1 MSQLITQ
8 NLVLDFNAFTGTAYD
23 FSGNNG
29 VGTILG
35 QEGFLKTEDGYGF
48 SSSNGSI
55 SSFNRTSA
63 IRYDYNDIQNLD
75 ACCITIRIDGVS
87 SSNMGGL
94 LGKFGSYQFVLGYVG
109 YFLGYLVLEGSGPTY
124 SYLHSSNIP
133 TGTRTLSVRKAAGI
147 SVPEFY
153 ADGVFIGNGANAI
166 QFGTS
171 SNPLII
177 ANSGVGTPILNVDQP
192 VQSVVIRNSE
202 GSAEQIVLDHKA
214 LVSRKTAFK
223 SKRNFYTAPSVGVPS
238 SGSAWNAIVS
248 KGQIIDQG
256 PNHYN
261 GTIYSDIAATQSAGL
276 IPVETPWGEPALG
289 NTKGTGAHINFGAAA
304 NVQYSGADTVFGY
317 AQWFKCSSDGAQML
331 MSRSGNYFLQKISAG
346 NLQLSMGSGAW
357 TVTTS
362 PVRDDVWHL
371 YSFFVDEDYE
381 YIYID
386 GEEVGKSARTGT
398 PGGGTLRIGQYVIT
412 GFDIDG
418 AIGPQ
423 VFYRSFSNLAE
434 YQAEL
439 KKEWNRVA
447 NKVIYEETFSDAHIH
462 NSDIS
467 SGPIPGTDWDV
478 LSVGGRIV
486 DGPDLGTKS
495 ITSSS
500 AGNSIRTPGVTHTFG
515 VIEIDCTPTSGT
527 RCRHA
532 FSSPGS
538 FSILDV
544 GDSGNGRIAYT
555 TSTGGVVF
563 ATANSSSTTDR
574 QTIRIDKK
582 ANTSTNN
589 TSIYKDGALLT
600 AATGSNPCTDITNF
614 TVDRQITTYSNAQIH
629 SIKHYFGVPLT

>member
-1 MSQLITQ
+1 MKIPQQ
-8 NLVLDFNAFTGTAYD
+8 NLVFDIDCLKGTFKDWSVNNNDAAQSANSIVKGEFGWGSIPTLGTLSIPHDNSHNVREFSYMLFADFFRTQTSGDRLLYKAGAYD
-23 FSGNNG
+23 FYFSNATTFAYSDGSTAYTIPGSYNY
-29 VGTILG
+29 VGA
-35 QEGFLKTEDGYGF
+35 KTVGIRKSAG
-48 SSSNGSI
+48 SSKSE
-55 SSFNRTSA
+55 
-63 IRYDYNDIQNLD
+63 LW
-75 ACCITIRIDGVS
+75 IDGVLAATA
-87 SSNMGGL
+87 GGNNSV
-94 LGKFGSYQFVLGYVG
+94 GS
-109 YFLGYLVLEGSGPTY
+109 
-124 SYLHSSNIP
+124 
-133 TGTRTLSVRKAAGI
+133 
-147 SVPEFY
+147 
-153 ADGVFIGNGANAI
+153 
-166 QFGTS
+166 S
-171 SNPLII
+171 SNPLYIGNALGV
-177 ANSGVGTPILNVDQP
+177 ANQMDVPIFSAVMYGDASVDMTQ
-192 VQSVVIRNSE
+192 
-202 GSAEQIVLDHKA
+202 LHKA
-214 LVSRKTAFK
+214 LISRKTPFK

-248 KGQIIDQG
+248 KGQIIEQG
-256 PNHYN
+256 PNQDN

-289 NTKGTGAHINFGAAA
+289 NTKGTEAHINFGAAA

-544 GDSGNGRIAYT
+544 GDSSNGRIAYT
-555 TSTGGVVF
+555 TSVGGIVF
-563 ATANSSSTTDR
+563 ATANLSSTTDR
-574 QTIRIDKK
+574 QTLRIEKK
-582 ANTSTNN
+582 ANLATNN
-589 TSIYKDGALLT
+589 TSLYKDGILLV

-614 TVDRQITTYSNAQIH
+614 TAERQITTYSGAQIH
-629 SIKHYFGVPLT
+629 KITHRFGKTLP